1 MAVFAH
7 GRYDART
14 KFGQT
19 FRNLMKGVKE
29 ALDGRHP
36 GTRQL
41 GDIRKFSVPVKGGG
55 VFVVEV
61 HPTEPPHYSVS
72 QSGREV
78 HTDMFDDIIDPVL
91 EALGNAKLSDSSEKH
106 PASVLRQATEE
117 EHSFSDMLNG

>member
-1 MAVFAH
+1 MGYSAK
-7 GRYDART
+7 T

-19 FRNLMKGVKE
+19 FRNLMRGARE
-29 ALDGRHP
+29 ALEDKHP

-41 GDIRKFSVPVKGGG
+41 DDMRKFSVPVKGGG

-61 HPTEPPHYSVS
+61 HPSDPPHYSVS
-72 QSGREV
+72 QSGREI

-91 EALGNAKLSDSSEKH
+91 EALGNAKLSDGSQKH

-117 EHSFSDMLNG
+117 EHCFSDMLNS